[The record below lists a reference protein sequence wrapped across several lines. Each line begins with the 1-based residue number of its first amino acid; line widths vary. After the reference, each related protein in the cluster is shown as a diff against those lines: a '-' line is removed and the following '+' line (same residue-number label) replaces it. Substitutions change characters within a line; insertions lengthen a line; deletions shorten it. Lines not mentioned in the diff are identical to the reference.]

1 VEEAHK
7 LNPMSIPALH
17 LKAHLLAERLKRP
30 DESLAVL
37 NRLVELH
44 PDHVPGIA
52 GRGVVLARAGKRDDA
67 LRDAKAALRRD
78 TRAPNLYQ
86 VGCIYALTA
95 RTHPEDRRE
104 ALHLLWEGLRTGFA
118 LDIVHSDS
126 DLDGLRNDPDF
137 KGIVRDA
144 EALHG
149 PRRASIGPK
158 K

>member
-1 VEEAHK
+1 
-7 LNPMSIPALH
+7 MQ
-17 LKAHLLAERLKRP
+17 LKSHILAEGLKRP

-44 PDHVPGIA
+44 PDHVAGIA

-67 LRDAKAALRRD
+67 LRDAKAALRLD

-104 ALHLLWEGLRTGFA
+104 ARHLLWEGLRTGFG
-118 LDIVHSDS
+118 LDIVHTDS
-126 DLDGLRNDPDF
+126 DLDSLRNDQEF
-137 KGIVRDA
+137 KDIVKDA

-149 PRRASIGPK
+149 PRRPPGKAK